1 MKHVHRSYNQDLLT
15 APAARPFPCVRPL
28 GGLELLCPVLDPE
41 VADSRLIAVRGE
53 ACARK
58 VPAYADSPAPGWID

>member
-1 MKHVHRSYNQDLLT
+1 MKHVHRSYDQESAT
-15 APAARPFPCVRPL
+15 TQGGGPFPCVRPL
-28 GGLELLCPVLDPE
+28 GGHELLCPVLDPE

-58 VPAYADSPAPGWID
+58 VPAYDAELAQ